1 MAAHTSIRFCD
12 DVYDLG
18 ILEATV
24 AEFRDVARIEVE
36 HGDGHAV
43 VTLSCDDAEHVAGM
57 LANIVL
63 ARTIE
68 VRS

>member
-1 MAAHTSIRFCD
+1 MAERTSILFDD

-24 AEFRDVARIEVE
+24 SEFREFARIDLR
-36 HGDGHAV
+36 HGDGHAL
-43 VTLSCDDAEHVAGM
+43 VTLSCEDAEHVAGM